1 MLWERRI
8 PECEKDH
15 MDRRIEK
22 KKLPPKKIAWLTAGA
37 AFLCLVVW
45 GLISTGSGS
54 TLRVDSRR
62 ITISEVSRGEFQ
74 EYISVNG
81 TVLPIS
87 TFYLDAVE
95 GGRVKRIFV
104 EEGSYV
110 SVGDDIL
117 ELDNT
122 DLHLDIMY
130 REAQLF
136 EQINNLRNT
145 RLAMEQQS
153 LGLRDQLLEIDYQ
166 VSKSKRQY
174 EQYLSLIDKDHISR
188 DAFDQAR
195 EDYDYWRA
203 KRDLTVE
210 TQKQDSILRTVQ
222 IEQLERSVE
231 RMQTN
236 LEVVKQKLED
246 LAIRAPI
253 EGQLTLLNA
262 EVGESKSRGERI
274 GQIDV
279 LEGFKIRAAVDE
291 YYIARVAVGQGATVS
306 LSDVTYYLEIS
317 KVYPEVRQ
325 GRFEIDLEFG
335 DPGPEGIRRGQ
346 TVQLRLALGNLS
358 EAVTVARGGFYQKTA
373 GRWIYVVDESGEFAI
388 KRRISLGMQNPQE
401 YEVLEGLEPGER
413 VITSSY
419 DGFEDFDRLVFKDR

>member
-1 MLWERRI
+1 
-8 PECEKDH
+8 
-15 MDRRIEK
+15 MDRKIEK
-22 KKLPPKKIAWLTAGA
+22 RKFPPKKIAWLSSAV

-54 TLRVDSRR
+54 TLKIDSRK
-62 ITISEVSRGEFQ
+62 ITTSTVSRGEFQ

-81 TVLPIS
+81 AVLPIS

-95 GGRVKRIFV
+95 GGRVKKIFV

-110 SVGDDIL
+110 TVGDDIL

-130 REAQLF
+130 REAQLY

-153 LGLRDQLLEIDYQ
+153 LRLREQLLEIDYE

-174 EQYLSLIDKDHISR
+174 EQYSNLIGKNHISR
-188 DAFDQAR
+188 DAFDQASD
-195 EDYDYWRA
+195 DYDYWRG

-210 TQKQDSILRTVQ
+210 TQKQDSILRTIQ
-222 IEQLERSVE
+222 IEQLELSVE
-231 RMQTN
+231 RMQAN
-236 LEVVKQKLED
+236 LEVVRQKLEN

-253 EGQLTLLNA
+253 RGQLTLLNA

-291 YYIARVAVGQGATVS
+291 FYIARVMVGQAATIR
-306 LSDVTYYLEIS
+306 LSDVTYNLEIR

-325 GRFEIDLEFG
+325 GRFEIDLEFQG
-335 DPGPEGIRRGQ
+335 PAPEGIRRGQ

-373 GRWIYVVDESGEFAI
+373 GRWIYVVDESGEFAV
-388 KRRISLGMQNPQE
+388 KRKISLGMQNPRE
-401 YEVLEGLEPGER
+401 YEVLEGLEPGEV

-419 DGFEDFDRLVFKDR
+419 DGFEDFDRLVFKDK

>member
-1 MLWERRI
+1 
-8 PECEKDH
+8 
-15 MDRRIEK
+15 MDRKIEK
-22 KKLPPKKIAWLTAGA
+22 KKFPPKKIAWLSA
-37 AFLCLVVW
+37 AVAFVCLVVW
-45 GLISTGSGS
+45 GLANTGSGS
-54 TLRVDSRR
+54 TLKIDSRK
-62 ITISEVSRGEFQ
+62 ITISEVTRGEFQ
-74 EYISVNG
+74 EYISVTG

-95 GGRVKRIFV
+95 GGRVKKIFV
-104 EEGSYV
+104 EEGNYV
-110 SVGDDIL
+110 NVGDDIL

-153 LGLRDQLLEIDYQ
+153 LGLREQLLEIDYQ
-166 VSKSKRQY
+166 VTKSKRLYDQ
-174 EQYLSLIDKDHISR
+174 SSNLIGKNHISR

-195 EDYDYWRA
+195 DDYNYWRS

-210 TQKQDSILRTVQ
+210 TQKQDSILRAVQ

-236 LEVVKQKLED
+236 LEVVKQKLEN

-253 EGQLTLLNA
+253 TGQLTLLNA

-291 YYIARVAVGQGATVS
+291 FYIARVAVGQSATVR
-306 LSDVTYYLEIS
+306 LSEVTYNLEIR

-325 GRFEIDLEFG
+325 GRFEIDLEFQG
-335 DPGPEGIRRGQ
+335 QAPEGIRRGQ

-358 EAVTVARGGFYQKTA
+358 EAVTVARGSFYQKTA
-373 GRWIYVVDESGEFAI
+373 GRWIYVVDESGEFAV
-388 KRRISLGMQNPQE
+388 KRKISLGMQNPRE
-401 YEVLEGLEPGER
+401 YEVLEGLEPGEL

-419 DGFEDFDRLVFKDR
+419 DSFEDFDRLVFKDK